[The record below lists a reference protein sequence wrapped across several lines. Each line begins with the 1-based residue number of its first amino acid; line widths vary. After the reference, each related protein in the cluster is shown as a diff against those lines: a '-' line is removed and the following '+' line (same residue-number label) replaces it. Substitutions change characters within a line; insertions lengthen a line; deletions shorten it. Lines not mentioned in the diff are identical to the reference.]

1 MWIFGIFFFFA
12 SYSFEIKKRSKFEH
26 CLEGVCI
33 ELYELIDSFTPSY
46 HGESINIFLCVFCH
60 FVELSENWSIW
71 LSR

>member
-12 SYSFEIKKRSKFEH
+12 SYSFEIKK
-26 CLEGVCI
+26 GVNSNTVWKVSI